1 MPCDLNSQDMY
12 RNHKYRSRWSPL
24 WVGLFIVLAL
34 VVLSWVVMLLWNYA
48 VQPLFGL
55 PAMTIGQA
63 AALLVLCR
71 ILFGRLGPPPHK
83 REQMRKRKAAWK
95 EKWGKMS
102 DEDRAAF
109 RARWKE
115 KCGPRRRGEN
125 TSDGEVSES

>member
-1 MPCDLNSQDMY
+1 MQYDANRQDMY

-34 VVLSWVVMLLWNYA
+34 VALSWVVMMLWNYA
-48 VQPLFGL
+48 VQPIFGL
-55 PAMTIGQA
+55 PAMTLGQA
-63 AALLVLCR
+63 AALLILCR
-71 ILFGRLGPPPHK
+71 ILFGRLGPPQHK
-83 REQMRKRKAAWK
+83 REYMRKRKAAWK

-115 KCGPRRRGEN
+115 KCGPKRQANDRASKA
-125 TSDGEVSES
+125 SDGE